1 MILQLMG
8 QPQDNYDIVRDDSR
22 YAIDAS
28 KLRTELEWYATHR
41 SWWETSKAQVEQ
53 AYARHNQ

>member
-41 SWWETSKAQVEQ
+41 SW
-53 AYARHNQ
+53 